1 MRSKNNQWLERFL
14 SLTWYETIL
23 RFVITF
29 IAKTSEL
36 LLAAGL
42 IVSTTNF
49 LTDGGILNNNANAS
63 VAWGW
68 VQALALDSGLGIS
81 FFYVLNCLKQRDWV
95 KFALYTILTVLL
107 ALVAGAI
114 TNVDTFSHAIHTSMS
129 DAMMR
134 LGFDVKLLSTLR
146 AIAVVGFVSM
156 SRLKDVSFKD
166 LYTPE
171 KVEPPTQA
179 ASPKELPAHHI
190 TPSHLS
196 VEEVALL
203 LRAFSKQDEI
213 TIKQEPQGTVL
224 PSQALFTG
232 TTEQRQQGDIEHQD
246 GAVPAQSL
254 DTETPLSM
262 QLGKAMAPLIPSPL
276 LGQQDSPAGGL
287 VPLAAPQVKM
297 TGAPEPHAEQQS
309 HMLSEPEQP
318 VSLRQLITDHESL
331 TEPPHQT
338 PIDPTSHVALQ
349 REAAEVPELHVESHD
364 DSQVER
370 EERLERA
377 FQSLIAE
384 GKKPSGRALA
394 ERAHVHRSTCIT
406 WLQVRQQKTPLS
418 EQKPA
423 EL

>member
-1 MRSKNNQWLERFL
+1 MIEEKEQTMTSKNNQWLERFI
-14 SLTWYETIL
+14 SLAWYETVL
-23 RFVITF
+23 RFVVTF

-63 VAWGW
+63 AAWGW

-95 KFALYTILTVLL
+95 KFALYTILTALL

-114 TNVDTFSHAIHTSMS
+114 TNVDTFSHAVHTSMS

-134 LGFDVKLLSTLR
+134 LGFDIKLLSTLR
-146 AIAVVGFVSM
+146 AIAVVGFVLM

-166 LYTPE
+166 LYTQE
-171 KVEPPTQA
+171 KVEPPVQVMSA
-179 ASPKELPAHHI
+179 QELPAQQV
-190 TPSHLS
+190 TPPHFT

-203 LRAFSKQDEI
+203 LNAFSQQGENK
-213 TIKQEPQGTVL
+213 IKQAPQGTAL
-224 PSQALFTG
+224 PSQAPFTG
-232 TTEQRQQGDIEHQD
+232 TAEQRKQGNMQHQD
-246 GAVPAQSL
+246 GTVPAQVVAQTL
-254 DTETPLSM
+254 NADMPI
-262 QLGKAMAPLIPSPL
+262 QLRKAMVPAAPSPL
-276 LGQQDSPAGGL
+276 LRQQDSPAGEP
-287 VPLAAPQVKM
+287 VPPAAPQGKI
-297 TGAPEPHAEQQS
+297 TGAPEPHAEQRR
-309 HMLSEPEQP
+309 HMLSKPEPP
-318 VSLRQLITDHESL
+318 ASTRQMIMDHEL
-331 TEPPHQT
+331 
-338 PIDPTSHVALQ
+338 
-349 REAAEVPELHVESHD
+349 HD

-384 GKKPSGRALA
+384 GKKLSGRALA

-406 WLQVRQQKTPLS
+406 WLQVRQQKTPLT

>member
-1 MRSKNNQWLERFL
+1 MTSKNNQWLERFI
-14 SLTWYETIL
+14 SLAWYETVL
-23 RFVITF
+23 RFVVTF

-63 VAWGW
+63 AAWGW

-95 KFALYTILTVLL
+95 KFALYTILTALL

-114 TNVDTFSHAIHTSMS
+114 TNVDTFSHAVHTSMS

-134 LGFDVKLLSTLR
+134 LGFDIKLLSTLR
-146 AIAVVGFVSM
+146 AIAVVGFVLM

-166 LYTPE
+166 LYTQE
-171 KVEPPTQA
+171 KVEPPVQVMSA
-179 ASPKELPAHHI
+179 QELPAQQV
-190 TPSHLS
+190 TPPHFT

-203 LRAFSKQDEI
+203 LNAFSQQGENK
-213 TIKQEPQGTVL
+213 IKQAPQGTAL
-224 PSQALFTG
+224 PSQAPFTG
-232 TTEQRQQGDIEHQD
+232 TAEQRKQGNMQHQD
-246 GAVPAQSL
+246 GTVPAQVVAQTL
-254 DTETPLSM
+254 NADMPI
-262 QLGKAMAPLIPSPL
+262 QLRKAMVPAAPSPL
-276 LGQQDSPAGGL
+276 LRQQDSPAGEP
-287 VPLAAPQVKM
+287 VPPAAPQGKI
-297 TGAPEPHAEQQS
+297 TGAPEPHAEQRR
-309 HMLSEPEQP
+309 HMLSKPEPP
-318 VSLRQLITDHESL
+318 ASTRQMIMDHEL
-331 TEPPHQT
+331 
-338 PIDPTSHVALQ
+338 
-349 REAAEVPELHVESHD
+349 HD

-384 GKKPSGRALA
+384 GKKLSGRALA

-406 WLQVRQQKTPLS
+406 WLQVRQQKTPLT

>member
-1 MRSKNNQWLERFL
+1 MTSKNNQWLERFI
-14 SLTWYETIL
+14 SLAWYETVL
-23 RFVITF
+23 RFVVTF
-29 IAKTSEL
+29 IAETSEL

-63 VAWGW
+63 AAWGW

-95 KFALYTILTVLL
+95 KFALYTILTALL

-114 TNVDTFSHAIHTSMS
+114 TNVDTFSHAVHTSMS

-134 LGFDVKLLSTLR
+134 LGFDIKLLSTLR
-146 AIAVVGFVSM
+146 AIAVVGFVLM

-166 LYTPE
+166 LYTQE
-171 KVEPPTQA
+171 KVEPPVQVMSA
-179 ASPKELPAHHI
+179 QELPAHQV
-190 TPSHLS
+190 TPPHFT

-203 LRAFSKQDEI
+203 LSAFSQQIESTLKQA
-213 TIKQEPQGTVL
+213 PQGTAL
-224 PSQALFTG
+224 PSQAPFTE
-232 TTEQRQQGDIEHQD
+232 TAEQRKQGNMQHQD
-246 GAVPAQSL
+246 GTVPAQVVAQTL
-254 DTETPLSM
+254 NAEMPI
-262 QLGKAMAPLIPSPL
+262 QLRKAMVPAAPSPL
-276 LGQQDSPAGGL
+276 LRQQDSPAGEL
-287 VPLAAPQVKM
+287 IPPAAPQGKI
-297 TGAPEPHAEQQS
+297 TGAPEPHAEQRR
-309 HMLSEPEQP
+309 HMLLEPEP
-318 VSLRQLITDHESL
+318 PASTRQMIMDH
-331 TEPPHQT
+331 
-338 PIDPTSHVALQ
+338 
-349 REAAEVPELHVESHD
+349 ESHD

-406 WLQVRQQKTPLS
+406 WLQVRQQKTPLT